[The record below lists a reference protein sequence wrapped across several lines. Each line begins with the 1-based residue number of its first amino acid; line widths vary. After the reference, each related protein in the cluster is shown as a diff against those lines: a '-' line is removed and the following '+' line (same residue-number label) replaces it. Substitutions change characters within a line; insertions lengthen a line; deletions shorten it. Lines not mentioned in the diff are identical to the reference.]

1 MYAYIASVSRCQTT
15 KKRNHRRMP
24 EQMLICKHL
33 AEALSVLAHPHRIRI
48 IEELHMRESCQVQVL
63 VEKLCLSQPTV
74 SKHLGQL
81 RRHGLV
87 EGRRCGRVICY
98 SLTQGW
104 LADWL
109 AEGTKIIETRQL
121 DNAQMI
127 EALRSVRKL
136 WQPSAETGV

>member
-1 MYAYIASVSRCQTT
+1 
-15 KKRNHRRMP
+15 
-24 EQMLICKHL
+24 
-33 AEALSVLAHPHRIRI
+33 
-48 IEELHMRESCQVQVL
+48 MRESCQVQVL

-87 EGRRCGRVICY
+87 EGRRRGRVICY

-121 DNAQMI
+121 DNVQMI

-136 WQPSAETGV
+136 WQPSLETGV